1 MTNDFIVSII
11 IPTYNRSALL
21 AEAIQ
26 SCINQTYRPIECIIV
41 DDGSTDD
48 TKEIVT
54 KIENAN
60 ISLFTVKYIFQ
71 QNAGSQVA
79 RNTGMA
85 AATGEFIQYLDSDD
99 LLYPDKIANQVN
111 YFNQHPDCEAVFG
124 DWEKGTIDV
133 KEKVVAYESG
143 DLIAQFLTEKC
154 IANFAMLM
162 REQLVK
168 KIGDWDVN
176 IKRNQEIDFHLRGVL
191 AGGKFEYQP
200 GVCGLWRTHEEERIA
215 NSSGFSSAIRFYKK
229 WENILREKKIWDQS
243 MAEGINKNYMWFL
256 GNYPTSS
263 DVEMKKLLLEM
274 IRLQPDHP
282 NFNSFKFKA
291 CCSLLGKN
299 RTLDFWIYRY
309 KARQQSN
316 K

>member
-1 MTNDFIVSII
+1 MLVSII
-11 IPTYNRSALL
+11 IPTYNRAALL

-26 SCINQTYRPIECIIV
+26 SVIAQTYRPIECIVV
-41 DDGSTDD
+41 DDGSTDS
-48 TKEIVT
+48 TREVVS
-54 KIENAN
+54 KIRITD
-60 ISLFTVKYIFQ
+60 ISSFTVKYIFQ
-71 QNAGSQVA
+71 QKSGAQVA
-79 RNTGMA
+79 RNTGTA

-111 YFNQHPDCEAVFG
+111 YFNRHPDCEAVFG
-124 DWEKGTIDV
+124 DWEVGT
-133 KEKVVAYESG
+133 KEEKAKIVAYKK
-143 DLIAQFLTEKC
+143 DNLIEQFLTERC
-154 IANFAMLM
+154 IHTLSVLM
-162 REQLVK
+162 RSSLIK
-168 KIGDWDVN
+168 KIGLWDVN

-215 NSSGFSSAIRFYKK
+215 NSAGFSSAIDFYKK
-229 WENILREKKIWDQS
+229 WENILREKEIWDQP

-256 GNYPTSS
+256 GNYPASS

-282 NFNSFKFKA
+282 NFSSFKFKA

-299 RTLDFWIYRY
+299 KALDFWIYRY
-309 KARQQSN
+309 KARQQGN